1 MFSRILSRRVAVRR
15 TVVVPVAALLIALVA
30 LGTLLSM
37 TNTAK
42 AVGNTGTVAV
52 CLNDSTGT
60 NLVLDSDKAWFQVDG
75 GSINYVGAV
84 GSSGCREQTVTGTNV
99 AVWVKYNATYSEH
112 NMVPVPNGGTTR
124 VDFYTTKVTLQYSNG
139 IAFGG
144 SLGNSRFFNKPSM
157 ELLNDG
163 GGGVHFRLDQTGGA
177 SGRMTL
183 NWPSATGLGATY
195 EATLAAARV
204 IDSDGNPLAGVDV
217 DGYSGGWFDAGTTG
231 ATGVLAFSHPGLGAI
246 TSVAAIYGGTRQQI
260 NQNSLTNSVYL
271 FQTEA
276 VVVQLRDADMQPLD
290 TGNVSYYASG
300 WYAAGPTSG
309 GEVSIEMLPGSYSFV
324 MVYNHSRQQ
333 INGIDISST
342 NPVVFQTGNV
352 DIHYSESA
360 QWYYTPTGYHSF
372 ATPQELLP
380 GNISVYLYGSPLGR
394 CEVPITVA
402 SGDHLSLSGVVATLR
417 DSAGQGAAGGV
428 ATAYASGWKSIGT
441 TDSGGRACA
450 LFDGT
455 LGNTSVRM
463 VYNGSSQKIT
473 QHQPTNSIY
482 AFQTGDVTLEL
493 RNSGNGLID
502 TGMAS
507 YYASGWHTIGNTSGG
522 QVHVDLLPGSYSF
535 AMKYNGT
542 RQQINHVAV
551 ADGSV
556 VTFQTTGVT
565 VELRNS
571 SGVLFDTG
579 SASYYASGWHSIGD
593 TSGGTAT
600 VEMLPGSYSFAMKYN
615 GTRQQKNGVNITS
628 TNPVVFQTVAVE
640 LQLQDHSGS
649 ALDTGSPSYYASGWH
664 SIADTVGGSST
675 VEMLPGSYS
684 FAMKYNGTRQ
694 QMNGVNITSTNPVVF
709 QTGQVTSTSGN
720 ATAYYASG
728 WQPFRN
734 SGELLPGKYWFAFSD
749 QGNSFETVTGGVSTP
764 IH

>member
-1 MFSRILSRRVAVRR
+1 
-15 TVVVPVAALLIALVA
+15 
-30 LGTLLSM
+30 
-37 TNTAK
+37 
-42 AVGNTGTVAV
+42 
-52 CLNDSTGT
+52 
-60 NLVLDSDKAWFQVDG
+60 
-75 GSINYVGAV
+75 
-84 GSSGCREQTVTGTNV
+84 
-99 AVWVKYNATYSEH
+99 
-112 NMVPVPNGGTTR
+112 
-124 VDFYTTKVTLQYSNG
+124 
-139 IAFGG
+139 
-144 SLGNSRFFNKPSM
+144 
-157 ELLNDG
+157 
-163 GGGVHFRLDQTGGA
+163 
-177 SGRMTL
+177 
-183 NWPSATGLGATY
+183 
-195 EATLAAARV
+195 
-204 IDSDGNPLAGVDV
+204 
-217 DGYSGGWFDAGTTG
+217 
-231 ATGVLAFSHPGLGAI
+231 
-246 TSVAAIYGGTRQQI
+246 
-260 NQNSLTNSVYL
+260 
-271 FQTEA
+271 
-276 VVVQLRDADMQPLD
+276 MQPLD

-309 GEVSIEMLPGSYSFV
+309 GEVSIEMLPGSYSFA
-324 MVYNHSRQQ
+324 MVYNHTRQQ
-333 INGIDISST
+333 YNYVDVTTT
-342 NPVVFQTGNV
+342 NPVIFQTGRLTAYFSQAFNWNNSQFYNF
-352 DIHYSESA
+352 DA
-360 QWYYTPTGYHSF
+360 PTMEF
-372 ATPQELLP
+372 LP
-380 GNISVYLYGSPLGR
+380 GTIYLDLVGSGSR
-394 CEVPITVA
+394 CQTPAITIA
-402 SGDHLSLSGVVATLR
+402 AGDHLVKSGIATRLT
-417 DSAGQGAAGGV
+417 DSSNHPIAGGV
-428 ATAYASGWKSIGT
+428 ATAYVGGWKTVGT
-441 TDSGGRACA
+441 TNSYGYACA
-450 LFDGT
+450 AFDGT

-542 RQQINHVAV
+542 RQQMNHVAV

-728 WQPFRN
+728 WQPFSN